1 MVMRVL
7 IDLPSDQFLPSGSAP
22 TALSPDGS
30 VLAYVALQGGRAQL
44 YVRELG
50 QFAARP
56 IPGTEGADAPFFS
69 PNSEWIGFFAGRR
82 LLKVRVSGGE
92 PIPLCP
98 VEETSHGA
106 SWGQNDTIVFALDG
120 VLGLMQ
126 VPDGGG
132 MPTTITTVDSAA
144 GHQSHSLPQVLP
156 GGDTVL
162 FTIRAE
168 TGPLLALLSLDTREV
183 HELSD
188 PFAVSGARYVPSG
201 HLVYARN
208 GGLWAIGFD
217 LSTREVVGLE
227 SSIFDGLYSS
237 PSVGAA
243 HFATSDTG
251 TLVYVPGN
259 TESQLVWVERDG
271 RTTVIPEEPRPYWY
285 PRVSPNG
292 SSLAVVT
299 LSDRGSRDV
308 WIYDLVAGRG
318 RQLTVEGS
326 ANIFPVWAPDGS
338 RITFASNRLGSMDLF
353 SKSVVGGDAEVLLRR
368 ETSTYPLSWSRDGR
382 FLALYERHPTN
393 NRDILLLEADGE
405 PVPLITPLMTSE
417 ANEKS
422 PVFSPSGRWL
432 AYVSDQSGQDEV
444 YVVSAT
450 DRSNWRMISL
460 DGGSEPV
467 WAPTGAEL
475 FYRRGYQVFAVPV
488 ATTGSSFGWG
498 NPEQLFEGRFEVAP
512 GGNQNYDVAPDGRF
526 LMLRNE
532 RGSAPTQLKVVVNFF
547 EELKARVPT
556 N

>member
-22 TALSPDGS
+22 IALSPDGS

-120 VLGLMQ
+120 VPGLMQ

-201 HLVYARN
+201 HLVYAKN

-299 LSDRGSRDV
+299 LSDRAAVTYGYMTWWRGEAGNSQSRG
-308 WIYDLVAGRG
+308 APTSFPSGHQTG
-318 RQLTVEGS
+318 VES
-326 ANIFPVWAPDGS
+326 P
-338 RITFASNRLGSMDLF
+338 
-353 SKSVVGGDAEVLLRR
+353 LRR
-368 ETSTYPLSWSRDGR
+368 TDWDPWTSSQNRSLAATRKCFSVGRRARIRCRGLETAGFWRCTNDIQPTTVTSYCSR
-382 FLALYERHPTN
+382 
-393 NRDILLLEADGE
+393 
-405 PVPLITPLMTSE
+405 
-417 ANEKS
+417 
-422 PVFSPSGRWL
+422 
-432 AYVSDQSGQDEV
+432 
-444 YVVSAT
+444 
-450 DRSNWRMISL
+450 
-460 DGGSEPV
+460 
-467 WAPTGAEL
+467 PTG
-475 FYRRGYQVFAVPV
+475 
-488 ATTGSSFGWG
+488 
-498 NPEQLFEGRFEVAP
+498 NPFR
-512 GGNQNYDVAPDGRF
+512 
-526 LMLRNE
+526 
-532 RGSAPTQLKVVVNFF
+532 
-547 EELKARVPT
+547 
-556 N
+556 